1 LISGSFIVLGTLC
14 PKIQPWFLD
23 GNLTCNFRNKPHID
37 GSFLSRAHHYIPQ
50 NREAP
55 TIVLD
60 WKKDPSMQSKG
71 GLDFVEALSPEGIYG
86 LLEQGKKYGTIMEER
101 GKFASLAKL

>member
-1 LISGSFIVLGTLC
+1 
-14 PKIQPWFLD
+14 
-23 GNLTCNFRNKPHID
+23 
-37 GSFLSRAHHYIPQ
+37 
-50 NREAP
+50 
-55 TIVLD
+55 VLD